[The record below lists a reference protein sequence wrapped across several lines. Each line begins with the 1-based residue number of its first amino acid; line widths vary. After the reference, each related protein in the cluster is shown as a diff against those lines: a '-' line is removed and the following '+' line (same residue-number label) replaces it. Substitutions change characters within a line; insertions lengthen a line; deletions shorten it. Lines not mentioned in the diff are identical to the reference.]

1 MAEVTQQLINTGK
14 YETFINRAG
23 EGNSETILF
32 LHGSGPGVFA
42 WANWRYALETAESNM
57 IVWLQTWLGLAK
69 VVIRK
74 HCRKIDK
81 GGWIIG

>member
-1 MAEVTQQLINTGK
+1 MKRFSKRFDRNYSETSFIEPKWIRRRNLIMAEVTQQLINTGK

-42 WANWRYALETAESNM
+42 WANWRYALDDLRRA
-57 IVWLQTWLGLAK
+57 I
-69 VVIRK
+69 
-74 HCRKIDK
+74 
-81 GGWIIG
+81 

>member
-1 MAEVTQQLINTGK
+1 MAEVTQQLINTGQ

-42 WANWRYALETAESNM
+42 WANWRPPSPHLDRQSLCWS
-57 IVWLQTWLGLAK
+57 VR
-69 VVIRK
+69 VRS
-74 HCRKIDK
+74 HRC
-81 GGWIIG
+81 